1 MSITGIV
8 FSRDRAMQ
16 LDATLQ
22 SFFLHCRDANHT
34 KIWVLYKTTDMHHE
48 KQYQELKQEYAGQVL
63 FKKEQEFRK
72 DLLFLLML
80 NKKNGFTTNILSWI
94 SVLGGIHWSLGKVG
108 YRFWRRAVNRFLVQL
123 SGIFLGQN
131 LKNKYVF
138 FLVDDNIFV
147 KEFCLKDATNILEKK
162 ERLLGFSLRL
172 GKNTTYCYPQRRRQL
187 LPAFDNLS
195 NNLYC
200 FNWTKADGDF
210 GYPVEVSSSLYR
222 LSDVLPLLIGFPF
235 NNPNEL
241 ESQMA
246 YNGRFF
252 YKKRPSLACYQH
264 STTFCNPL
272 NLVQSIIPN
281 RASENVNY
289 SVNDLAVRF
298 ERGERIHIKSYKGF
312 IPQACH
318 QEVELKFTKGKEPA
332 L

>member
-22 SFFLHCRDANHT
+22 SYFSHCQDTDNTR
-34 KIWVLYKTTDMHHE
+34 IWVLYKTTDMRHE
-48 KQYQELKQEYAGQVL
+48 KQYQMLIQKYAGEVF
-63 FKKEQEFRK
+63 FKKEQNFRK
-72 DLLFLLML
+72 DLLSILIL

-123 SGIFLGQN
+123 SGVFLGQN

-147 KEFCLKDATNILEKK
+147 KEFCLKEAADILEKK

-187 LPAFDNLS
+187 LPTFEYLS
-195 NNLYC
+195 NDMYS

-210 GYPVEVSSSLYR
+210 GYPLEVSSSLYR
-222 LSDVLPLLIGFPF
+222 LSDLLPLLIGFPF
-235 NNPNEL
+235 DNPNEL
-241 ESQMA
+241 ESQLA
-246 YNGRFF
+246 YNAHFF
-252 YKKRPSLACYQH
+252 HKKRPSLACYQH

-281 RASENVNY
+281 RASENMNY

-312 IPQACH
+312 TPEACH
-318 QEVELKFTKGKEPA
+318 QEVELKFTKNKD
-332 L
+332 LVL